1 MAGPRYERV
10 LAEVCGE
17 PWSGRGLGGML
28 SYSTVVYTLVLAQN
42 HLKLQQNIRDLLPSR
57 PFYGTKAWEENSAGL
72 IWKTMYTCVIQFQI
86 LATHLSV
93 NHYIGIHATISSA
106 TTALHARLY
115 LCAYPHTYL
124 CVLRGPGTSR
134 PCRTAHTQPGPS
146 CRSLV
151 PHHKSPCLH
160 TGNEHNMRCTC
171 TRARKT

>member
-115 LCAYPHTYL
+115 LWRLSTYIPLCFERAWDFTTLPH
-124 CVLRGPGTSR
+124 CS
-134 PCRTAHTQPGPS
+134 HT
-146 CRSLV
+146 
-151 PHHKSPCLH
+151 
-160 TGNEHNMRCTC
+160 
-171 TRARKT
+171 TRAKLSLAGSSP